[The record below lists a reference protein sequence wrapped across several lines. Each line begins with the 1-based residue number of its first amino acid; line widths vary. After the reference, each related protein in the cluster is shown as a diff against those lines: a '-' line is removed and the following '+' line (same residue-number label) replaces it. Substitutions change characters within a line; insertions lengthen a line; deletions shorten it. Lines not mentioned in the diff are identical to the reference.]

1 MENARLYTLPNEPP
15 PILVAAGSR
24 EAARLAGRAG
34 DGLIGT
40 SPDEAVVRCFDEA
53 GGEGK
58 PRYGQIT
65 VCWAEDEERARRT
78 AYERWPNAAITGE
91 LGQELPLPRHFEQ
104 TAQMLSEEDAC
115 QGMPCGPD
123 PETYLKAVRS
133 YADAG
138 FDHVYFHQV
147 GPDQEGF
154 FRFFDKEL
162 RPKI

>member
-1 MENARLYTLPNEPP
+1 M
-15 PILVAAGSR
+15 
-24 EAARLAGRAG
+24 
-34 DGLIGT
+34 
-40 SPDEAVVRCFDEA
+40 
-53 GGEGK
+53 
-58 PRYGQIT
+58 
-65 VCWAEDEERARRT
+65 CWAEDEERARRT